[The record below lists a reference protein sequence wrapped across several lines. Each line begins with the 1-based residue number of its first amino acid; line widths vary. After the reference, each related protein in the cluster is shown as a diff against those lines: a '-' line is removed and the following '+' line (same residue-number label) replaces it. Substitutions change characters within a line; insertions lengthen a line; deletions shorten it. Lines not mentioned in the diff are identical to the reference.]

1 MRVAGIMSWTRSPII
16 NIPGEKMLSVKVFE
30 QKLLSDEK

>member
-1 MRVAGIMSWTRSPII
+1 VIQIRELKGTRSPII

-30 QKLLSDEK
+30 QKLLGDEK